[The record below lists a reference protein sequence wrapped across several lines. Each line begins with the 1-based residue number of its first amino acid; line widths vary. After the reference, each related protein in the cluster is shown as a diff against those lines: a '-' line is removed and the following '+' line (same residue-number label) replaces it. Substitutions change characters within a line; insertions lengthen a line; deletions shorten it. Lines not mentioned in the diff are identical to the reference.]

1 MNECTRHGV
10 HERGRGAN
18 ANANAWTDRRP
29 TTDTDRDEA
38 RAVTIGWRDCLTSH
52 DPWVMYINP
61 SDTPLDR
68 HRHL

>member
-18 ANANAWTDRRP
+18 ANAWT
-29 TTDTDRDEA
+29 EA

>member
-1 MNECTRHGV
+1 MNAHDTACT
-10 HERGRGAN
+10 N
-18 ANANAWTDRRP
+18 ADGTNANAWTDRHR
-29 TTDTDRDEA
+29 DRDEA

>member
-1 MNECTRHGV
+1 MNAHDTACTNADAARTRTRGPTDDRH
-10 HERGRGAN
+10 R
-18 ANANAWTDRRP
+18 
-29 TTDTDRDEA
+29 DRDEA